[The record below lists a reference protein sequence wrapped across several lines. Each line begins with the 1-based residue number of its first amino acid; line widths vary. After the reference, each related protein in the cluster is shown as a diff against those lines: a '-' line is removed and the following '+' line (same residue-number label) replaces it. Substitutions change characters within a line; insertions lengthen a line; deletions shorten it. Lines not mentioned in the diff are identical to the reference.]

1 MVVYNNA
8 GRPAPEMSPTPMHR
22 RSFMLSSLA
31 TAGSLLPGV
40 AAAVP
45 APPAKGWGYDSY
57 LAAMKACDR
66 PTTLTREQFDV
77 VRGRRKGALATIE
90 NVLKAHFGEADPNV
104 LRAFD
109 EVPREFYHYDFAARS
124 AFATV
129 AYEQTSKPWRIGFG
143 SALSDY
149 RGQAYMTQLC
159 KPTADSVALEV
170 GTGSGF
176 QISVLSRIVKKACS
190 IEIVEPL
197 GKEVG
202 RIFAPLGYDN
212 VQTRIGDG
220 FFGWPEETGGFDL
233 IMVTCA
239 AQFVPPPLL
248 AQLKPGGRMVIPMG
262 QPFKREQFLYVFT
275 KDEDGKV
282 HSRKDVGVYFVPMT
296 GKMMADKKPAAAD
309 KPAAPQQ

>member
-1 MVVYNNA
+1 
-8 GRPAPEMSPTPMHR
+8 
-22 RSFMLSSLA
+22 MLSSLA
-31 TAGSLLPGV
+31 TAGGVLPGLAT
-40 AAAVP
+40 AAPLAT
-45 APPAKGWGYDSY
+45 GSWNYESY

-66 PTTLTREQFDV
+66 PTKLTRDEWNATQA
-77 VRGRRKGALATIE
+77 RRKGALATIE
-90 NVLKAHFGEADPNV
+90 SVLFHHFGAADPNV
-104 LRAFD
+104 VRAFR
-109 EVPREFYHYDFAARS
+109 EVPREFYHYDFAARA
-124 AFATV
+124 AFSNV
-129 AYEQTSKPWRIGFG
+129 AYEEKSKPWRIGFG

-159 KPTADSVALEV
+159 KPTPESLALEV

-176 QISVLSRIVKKACS
+176 QISVLSRIVKKAYS

-202 RIFAPLGYDN
+202 RIFKPLGYDN
-212 VQTRIGDG
+212 VETKIGDG
-220 FFGWPEETGGFDL
+220 FFGWPEESGGFDL

-248 AQLKPGGRMVIPMG
+248 AQLKPGGRLVIPMG

-275 KDEDGKV
+275 KDADGKV

-296 GKMMADKKPAAAD
+296 GKMLDKKPAD
-309 KPAAPQQ
+309 KT

>member
-1 MVVYNNA
+1 M
-8 GRPAPEMSPTPMHR
+8 RR
-22 RSFMLSSLA
+22 RSFVFSSLA
-31 TAGSLLPGV
+31 AAGGLASASASATPI
-40 AAAVP
+40 ADP
-45 APPAKGWGYDSY
+45 TKGWNYESY
-57 LAAMKACDR
+57 LAVMKACGR

-77 VRGRRKGALATIE
+77 VRGRRKGALATIHS
-90 NVLKAHFGEADPNV
+90 VLYYHFGAADPNV
-104 LRAFD
+104 MRAFS

-124 AFATV
+124 AFSNV
-129 AYEQTSKPWRIGFG
+129 AYEEVSKPWRIGFG

-159 KPTADSVALEV
+159 KPTPDSIALEV

-176 QISVLSRIVKKACS
+176 QISVLSRIVKKAYS

-202 RIFAPLGYDN
+202 RIFGPLGYDN

-220 FFGWPEETGGFDL
+220 FFGWPEEKEGFDL

-248 AQLKPGGRMVIPMG
+248 QQLKPGGRMVIPMG

-296 GKMMADKKPAAAD
+296 GKMLADAKKTPRGDKPVTGD
-309 KPAAPQQ
+309 KPAGGDKPATP

>member
-1 MVVYNNA
+1 MF
-8 GRPAPEMSPTPMHR
+8 R

-31 TAGSLLPGV
+31 TAGGVFPG
-40 AAAVP
+40 AASAVP
-45 APPAKGWGYDSY
+45 SPPPAAWTYDSY

-66 PTTLTREQFDV
+66 PTTLTRDQWTATLA
-77 VRGRRKGALATIE
+77 RKKGALATIHS
-90 NVLKAHFGEADPNV
+90 VLFHHFGAADPEV
-104 LRAFD
+104 MRAFA

-124 AFATV
+124 AFSQV
-129 AYEQTSKPWRIGFG
+129 AYEEVSKPWRIGFG

-159 KPTADSVALEV
+159 QPKADSVALEV

-176 QISVLSRIVKKACS
+176 QISVLSRIVKKAYS

-202 RIFAPLGYDN
+202 RIFRPLGYDN

-220 FFGWPEETGGFDL
+220 FFGWPEESDGFDL

-239 AQFVPPPLL
+239 AQYVPPPLL
-248 AQLKPGGRMVIPMG
+248 QQLKPGGRLVIPMG
-262 QPFKREQFLYVFT
+262 QPFKREQFLYLFT
-275 KDEDGKV
+275 KDADGKV

-296 GKMMADKKPAAAD
+296 GKMLAGGDKKQP
-309 KPAAPQQ
+309 PSQ

>member
-1 MVVYNNA
+1 
-8 GRPAPEMSPTPMHR
+8 
-22 RSFMLSSLA
+22 MLSSLA
-31 TAGSLLPGV
+31 TAGGVLPGM
-40 AAAVP
+40 AMA
-45 APPAKGWGYDSY
+45 APPLASAGWNYDSY
-57 LAAMKACDR
+57 LATMRACDR
-66 PTTLTREQFDV
+66 PTRLTREEWNATQ
-77 VRGRRKGALATIE
+77 GRRKGALATIQS
-90 NVLKAHFGEADPNV
+90 VLFHHFGAADPNV
-104 LRAFD
+104 VRAFS

-124 AFATV
+124 AFSNV
-129 AYEQTSKPWRIGFG
+129 AYEEKSKPWRIGFG

-159 KPTADSVALEV
+159 KPTPESVALEV

-176 QISVLSRIVKKACS
+176 QISVLSRIVKKAYS

-202 RIFAPLGYDN
+202 RIFKPLGYEN
-212 VQTRIGDG
+212 VQTKIGDG
-220 FFGWPEETGGFDL
+220 FFGWPEESGGFDL

-262 QPFKREQFLYVFT
+262 QPFKREQFLYVFS

-296 GKMMADKKPAAAD
+296 GKMLTDKKPTG
-309 KPAAPQQ
+309 